1 LRVQVIL
8 SWETLLSLH
17 GSNLSS
23 TPDTFPRRSFKS
35 RAKNDLR
42 VSPSRFTATFF
53 LLFSMLMPSQVN
65 FYVWGDT
72 GKLTPGRIA
81 ILVLL
86 VPALSQFM
94 RRVRRSTTA
103 DFFAAVCAAWMVFSR
118 FAEDGLQPSAV
129 AEAQE
134 FFGGYLVAR
143 GLYCSRSALEG
154 FYRAL
159 KIIVVALVVLSIMDP
174 LFHTNIIFHVQT
186 PQERFG
192 LIRAT
197 AVFDGAEMNGAFFA
211 AVAPIFLYSE
221 RNLIGRSGWTGLSLF
236 GCLLAIS
243 SGPMLSFVIVLVAFC
258 FDNLMGR
265 FQWRWKALT
274 TAFTFGI
281 AFLFGVAE
289 KPVSWIVTHLTLD
302 PASGYFRMYVFD
314 YMFELIRLNPIV
326 GIGFGPT
333 LASGDS
339 DNFFAGVS
347 VDCTW
352 IVYALR
358 FGIPMICFLLLT
370 MLASFLRFRSRQDP
384 SRIDVELN
392 RLGTGY
398 TLAIVSFALTGLTV
412 HIFHSNW
419 VLWGILTGIRAS
431 IKEIAGGGDTRV
443 SHEASVRRTGNPS
456 SSSSA
461 FTRDAR

>member
-1 LRVQVIL
+1 
-8 SWETLLSLH
+8 LLSLR

-23 TPDTFPRRSFKS
+23 TPDGFRRRSLES
-35 RAKNDLR
+35 RTKNNLR
-42 VSPSRFTATFF
+42 ISPSRVTATFF
-53 LLFSMLMPSQVN
+53 LLFSMLMPSQVI
-65 FYVWGDT
+65 VHVAGDT
-72 GKLTPGRIA
+72 GKFTPGRAA
-81 ILVLL
+81 IFVLL

-94 RRVRRSTTA
+94 RRGRHSTAA
-103 DFFAAVCAAWMVFSR
+103 DFFAAVCAAWMILSR
-118 FAEDGLQPSAV
+118 FPEDGLEPSAV
-129 AEAQE
+129 AEVIE

-143 GLYCSRSALEG
+143 GLYCNRSALEG
-154 FYRAL
+154 FHRVL
-159 KIIVVALVVLSIMDP
+159 KVIVPALVMLSLMDP
-174 LFHTNIIFHVQT
+174 LFHTNIIWHVQT

-197 AVFDGAEMNGAFFA
+197 SVFDGAEMNGAFFA
-211 AVAPIFLYSE
+211 AVGPIFLYSE
-221 RNLIGRSGWTGLSLF
+221 RSPIGRIGWTGLSLF

-243 SGPMLSFVIVLVAFC
+243 SGPLLSFIIVLAAYF
-258 FDNLMGR
+258 FDSLMGQ

-274 TAFTFGI
+274 TAFSFGI
-281 AFLFGVAE
+281 VVLFAVAE
-289 KPVSWIVTHLTLD
+289 KPLSWIVTHLTLD

-333 LASGDS
+333 LASGGGDS
-339 DNFFAGVS
+339 FFAGVS

-370 MLASFLRFRSRQDP
+370 MLASFSRFGSRQDP
-384 SRIDVELN
+384 ARIDVELN

-398 TLAIVSFALTGLTV
+398 TLAIVSLALTGLTV

-419 VLWGILTGIRAS
+419 VFWGILTGIRAS
-431 IKEIAGGGDTRV
+431 IKEIAGEGDARV
-443 SHEASVRRTGNPS
+443 SHHRASVIPS
-456 SSSSA
+456 SRYA
-461 FTRDAR
+461 